1 MMKKYDIHKAAG
13 IVIMDR
19 KILVTREKGK
29 EYFVAPGGVVEKD
42 ENPKHTVIRELM
54 EELNI
59 TVDID
64 NLEEFGLYY
73 AEAANDSGS
82 WLKMRVYMIR
92 SWVGEPVPSNGEEQ
106 IEEILWL
113 TSEIPNNIKV
123 GSIFE
128 HEVIPRLK
136 RMGLID

>member
-1 MMKKYDIHKAAG
+1 MHKAAG

-29 EYFVAPGGVVEKD
+29 EYFVSPGGVVEKD